1 MSRVDNSRREAAFA
15 VARWLAT
22 GAFAAEIIP
31 DSPHR
36 AFVQDLV
43 YTVIRRLRPLRFV
56 LGKLLKTW
64 PKGELEALLYVGA
77 AQILYKPEI
86 PDFAA
91 VHETVEAAKA
101 SRPESVA
108 RVVNA
113 TLRSL
118 LRERESLEA
127 LLAQESVD
135 VRESCPRALYR
146 RWVARFGEE
155 KAALFAQRNNEPAQT
170 FLAFPD
176 GSYKRLEH
184 GVRVADVEGFGEGAF
199 IVQNPAT
206 REALSFFE
214 GKAPLRVLDA
224 CAAPGGKTVRLAW
237 MGHKVTACEVN
248 PKRRARL
255 IDNLV
260 RTKLDKAV
268 EVVSTLESLQG
279 RRFDGILVDAPCS
292 NTGVLRRRVDAR
304 WNWSVEKLNAVV
316 ALQRE
321 ILDATVPLLED
332 GGFLVYSTCSNEAE
346 ENEGQARDFLTRHP
360 AFQLL
365 QAREAFPFDDHGEEF
380 WDGAYAAVFT
390 NERKG

>member
-1 MSRVDNSRREAAFA
+1 MGNSRREAAFA

-22 GAFAAEIIP
+22 GAFAATLIP
-31 DSPHR
+31 EGPNR

-43 YTVIRRLRPLRFV
+43 YTVIRRLRPLRLV

-91 VHETVEAAKA
+91 VNETVEAAKA
-101 SRPESVA
+101 SRAPSCA

-113 TLRSL
+113 TLRALIRQRASF
-118 LRERESLEA
+118 EQ
-127 LLAQESVD
+127 LLASQSVD

-155 KAALFAQRNNEPAQT
+155 KAALFAQANNEPAQT

-176 GSYKRLEH
+176 GTYRRLEH
-184 GVRVADVEGFGEGAF
+184 GVRVTDVEGFREGAF

-206 REALSFFE
+206 QEALRFFE
-214 GKAPLRVLDA
+214 GKPPLRVLDA
-224 CAAPGGKTVRLAW
+224 CAAPGGKTIRLAW
-237 MGHKVTACEVN
+237 MGHRVTACEVN

-255 IDNLV
+255 LENLV
-260 RTKLDKAV
+260 RTKLEKSV
-268 EVVSTLESLQG
+268 EVVSSLESLRG
-279 RRFDGILVDAPCS
+279 RRFDAVLVDAPCS

-304 WNWSVEKLNAVV
+304 WNWSVEKMKALV
-316 ALQRE
+316 ALQRD
-321 ILDATVPLLED
+321 ILDAAVPLLED
-332 GGFLVYSTCSNEAE
+332 GGAVVYSTCSNEPE
-346 ENEGQARDFLTRHP
+346 ENDGQAQDFLLRHP
-360 AFQLL
+360 SFRLL
-365 QAREAFPFDDHGEEF
+365 ASHEAFPFDDHGDER
-380 WDGAYAAVFT
+380 WDGAYAAVFE

>member
-1 MSRVDNSRREAAFA
+1 MSAADNSRREAAFA

-31 DSPHR
+31 EGPHR

-101 SRPESVA
+101 SRVESVA

-113 TLRSL
+113 TLRAL
-118 LRERESLEA
+118 IRQRESLEG
-127 LLAQESVD
+127 LLAEQSVD

-155 KAALFAQRNNEPAQT
+155 KAALFARRNNEIAQT

-184 GVRVADVEGFGEGAF
+184 GVRVADVEGFHEGAF

-206 REALSFFE
+206 REALSFFQ
-214 GKAPLRVLDA
+214 GKEPLRVLDA

-237 MGHKVTACEVN
+237 MGHRVTACEVN
-248 PKRRARL
+248 PRRRARL
-255 IDNLV
+255 LDNLA
-260 RTKLDKAV
+260 RTRLASAV
-268 EVVSTLESLQG
+268 EVVPTLESLRG
-279 RRFDGILVDAPCS
+279 RRFDAVLVDAPCS

-304 WNWSVEKLNAVV
+304 WNWSVEKLNALV

-321 ILDATVPLLED
+321 ILDAAVSLVDD
-332 GGFLVYSTCSNEAE
+332 GGVLVYSTCSNEEE
-346 ENEGQARDFLTRHP
+346 ENEGQARDFLARHG
-360 AFQLL
+360 AFRLL
-365 QAREAFPFDDHGEEF
+365 RAHEAFPFDDHGEEF